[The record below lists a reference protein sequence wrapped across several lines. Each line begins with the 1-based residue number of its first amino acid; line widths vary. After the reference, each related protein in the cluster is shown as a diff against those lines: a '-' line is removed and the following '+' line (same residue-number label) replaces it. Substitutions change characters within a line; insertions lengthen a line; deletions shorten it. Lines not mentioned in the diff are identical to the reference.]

1 MGKRFSI
8 LNLGIGDRELDT
20 AVADCMKDLDDQEQ
34 LTGQLTQSVSDF
46 TPGAI
51 LKGKVVRIAGDDVV
65 VDIGYKSE
73 GFIDKMEFD
82 DIKVIEQSLAEEAVI
97 ELEVYLDQIED
108 ASGLVVLSK
117 KKADR
122 IRGWERVMETYKVGD
137 VVKGKA
143 TRKIKGGLLVDIGV
157 PVFLPASQIDIRR
170 VGDPQDWVGRELECK
185 IIKIDNERRNI
196 VLSRRK
202 MLEDERDRMK
212 KDLLSNIQ
220 KGEVRRGVVKNI
232 TDFGAF
238 IDLGGIDGLLHI
250 TDMSWGRIQHPSEVL
265 KVDQSV
271 EVKVLDYDLDRERIS
286 LGLKQLSP
294 NPWSLVAEKYPVG
307 TRHKG
312 EVVNIMPYGAF
323 VKLEDGIEGLVHV
336 SEMSWT
342 RNIQHPNEVVALG
355 QEVEVVVLD
364 VNQDK
369 QEISLGMKQA
379 EENPWTNVEEKY
391 PPGTQIKGK
400 VRNMTTYGAFVELE
414 DGIDG
419 LLHVSDMS
427 WTKKITHPSAM
438 LKKGDEVEAVV
449 LSVDKDRKR
458 VALGLKQLSSDP
470 WETDIPGRFKP
481 GQKVKGAVTKL
492 TSFGAFVEIG
502 EDLEGLLHISE
513 MSDGKI
519 EKPEEIVQPGQTL
532 ELKILNVDPT
542 ERKIGLSLK
551 AMSEDGVELPPEQTA
566 SVKVNIPEETA
577 KSISEREEKKDE

>member
-1 MGKRFSI
+1 MGKRFSTVDI
-8 LNLGIGDRELDT
+8 GISLKDLEAEVDQ
-20 AVADCMKDLDDQEQ
+20 CMKDVGTEQ
-34 LTGQLTQSVSDF
+34 AFDAKLEQSVSEF

-51 LKGKVVRIAGDDVV
+51 LKGKIVRIAGDDIV

-73 GFIDKMEFD
+73 GFIPKQEF
-82 DIKVIEQSLAEEAVI
+82 ESLDGVEPGVM
-97 ELEVYLDQIED
+97 LEVYLDQIED
-108 ASGLVVLSK
+108 SSGLVVLSK

-143 TRKIKGGLLVDIGV
+143 VRKIKGGLLVDIGV
-157 PVFLPASQIDIRR
+157 HVFLPASQIDVRR
-170 VGDPQDWVGRELECK
+170 VGDPGEWIGKEMECK
-185 IIKIDNERRNI
+185 IIKIDNDRRNI

-212 KDLLSNIQ
+212 KDLLGNIQ
-220 KGEVRRGVVKNI
+220 RGEVRRGVVKNI

-265 KVDQSV
+265 KVDQTV
-271 EVKVLDYDLDRERIS
+271 EVKVLDFDLERERIS

-294 NPWSLVAEKYPVG
+294 NPWMQVPTKYPIG
-307 TRHKG
+307 SKHSG

-323 VKLEDGIEGLVHV
+323 VKLEAGVEGLVHV

-342 RNIQHPNEVVALG
+342 RQIQHPSEVVTLG
-355 QEVEVVVLD
+355 QQVEVVVLD
-364 VNQDK
+364 INQDK

-379 EENPWTNVEEKY
+379 EANPWTYVEEKY
-391 PPGTQIKGK
+391 PPGTKIKGK

-414 DGIDG
+414 EGIDG

-438 LKKGDEVEAVV
+438 LKKGDEVSAVV
-449 LSVDKDRKR
+449 LSVDKERKR
-458 VALGLKQLSSDP
+458 VALGLKQLEDDP
-470 WETDIPGRFKP
+470 WATDIPSRFHA
-481 GQKVKGAVTKL
+481 GDTVKGTVTKL
-492 TSFGAFVEIG
+492 TSFGAFVEIAP
-502 EDLEGLLHISE
+502 DLEGLLHISE

-519 EKPEEIVQPGQTL
+519 DKPEEIVQPGQAL
-532 ELKILNVDPT
+532 ELKVLNVDSN

-551 AMSEDGVELPPEQTA
+551 ALDGAAVPPPA
-566 SVKVNIPEETA
+566 A
-577 KSISEREEKKDE
+577 KPAEKAEGKKEEKKAEENKAG